1 MPSCFVYYGIYLKTF
16 LMDFK
21 FKSSIISLQYK
32 KEGYSLATL
41 TVHSAAPLFQSGVYL
56 TNGLVVTCKPLLWLK
71 ADKSLYPKIKGAKP
85 LAVLIIKV
93 FPNNALP
100 FLLMVNK
107 SSSSKFSDFPFALLP
122 HLHIAANII
131 LTDCD

>member
-41 TVHSAAPLFQSGVYL
+41 NVHSAVPLFQSGVYL
-56 TNGLVVTCKPLLWLK
+56 TNGLVV
-71 ADKSLYPKIKGAKP
+71 SLCY
-85 LAVLIIKV
+85 
-93 FPNNALP
+93 
-100 FLLMVNK
+100 
-107 SSSSKFSDFPFALLP
+107 D
-122 HLHIAANII
+122 
-131 LTDCD
+131 